1 MNPFIQS
8 ALSLSTCPVPGQALE
23 TTALGSLGP
32 PRASLPSH
40 SLATV
45 CPHAGPRGFS
55 KEEPGLSFLSPPAS
69 SAGYTGGF
77 L

>member
-8 ALSLSTCPVPGQALE
+8 ARSLSTCPVPGQALE
-23 TTALGSLGP
+23 TTASGSPGP
-32 PRASLPSH
+32 PWASLPSP

-55 KEEPGLSFLSPPAS
+55 KEETGLSFLSPPAS